1 MPVATREL
9 TTLRQALR
17 RKIDTIEDFTF
28 IENGKRVTPVVLL
41 RQAAGTAEK
50 FARQTD
56 ELLKL
61 GLRCHELVRERRI
74 RQQDGA
80 NATAELF
87 KMAKNDWY
95 DRVFGTKNSCGRRPK
110 SVPKSIQ
117 VYFSTILRGLE
128 NGVIPGGRY
137 KLLATIRNG
146 KAVSEVERIEIDN
159 FNKLKKAIAYKTRRQ
174 DGLFVESQRPKTV
187 RPSPR
192 SVERGLD
199 RAVGELDLPQ
209 LRTLMAQFSYLVQEH
224 IEEDSESS
232 RLTLASAVSKFG
244 EVVSSLRESL
254 PDYQEAKNKRGLK
267 MQAKR
272 QMGRVMKEVS
282 RGPTG

>member
-1 MPVATREL
+1 MATTEP
-9 TTLRQALR
+9 TTLQQALR

-28 IENGKRVTPVVLL
+28 IENGRRVTPVLLL

-80 NATAELF
+80 NVTAELF

-95 DRVFGTKNSCGRRPK
+95 DRVFGAKNSCGRRAK
-110 SVPKSIQ
+110 AVPKSIQ

-137 KLLATIRNG
+137 KLLPTIRNG
-146 KAVSEVERIEIDN
+146 KAVAEAEQIEIDN
-159 FNKLKKAIAYKTRRQ
+159 FNKLKKAIAHKTRRQ
-174 DGLFVESQRPKTV
+174 DALFGESSRPKTK
-187 RPSPR
+187 RKSSR

-199 RAVGELDLPQ
+199 RAMGELELPQ
-209 LRTLMAQFSYLVQEH
+209 LRKLIAQFSYLVQEH
-224 IEEDSESS
+224 IEEDSEAS

-254 PDYQEAKNKRGLK
+254 PDYQEAKNKRELK
-267 MQAKR
+267 TQAKR
-272 QMGRVMKEVS
+272 QMGRVMKELD
-282 RGPTG
+282 RGPRR